1 MTFDLKK
8 DPWYI
13 RVNSFEESI
22 AVQNWLFEQGVVWPH
37 APSGVAFGVVGYITN
52 VFTEDEIISGKTE
65 ILSGNMRYQSL
76 SAGQPDGYE
85 LFVRYKVEDVIFPEI
100 REKIEIGGKQYYKE
114 DVEDVR
120 KRAIEEM
127 DSAVKSYGSWEI
139 CADLYDAGYRLVGAG
154 K

>member
-22 AVQNWLFEQGVVWPH
+22 SVQNWLFEQGIGWFHTRPYTV
-37 APSGVAFGVVGYITN
+37 FGVVGYITN
-52 VFTEDEIISGKTE
+52 VLSEDG
-65 ILSGNMRYQSL
+65 ILSGKMCYKSL
-76 SAGQPDGYE
+76 STGQPLGYE
-85 LFVRYKVEDVIFPEI
+85 LFAHYKVEEVILPEI

-114 DVEDVR
+114 DVEKAR
-120 KRAIEEM
+120 KKAITEM
-127 DSAVKSYGSWEI
+127 ESAVKGYGSWEI
-139 CADLYDAGYRLVGAG
+139 CADLYDAGYRLVGDV